1 MVHELNQQI
10 QADDLEREQLVAE
23 TKNETNKSKKM
34 VAMEMKKWLDSGAVR
49 DVAPIKQKR
58 KELEEKARIQRIDDQ
73 FVSDYLIYGK
83 KMNKFQNLTIPIMQ
97 HWKWVAAPVAA
108 NPSSSTSTVLPAAA
122 DHQILCGIYHGVCK
136 ELKVIQE
143 ANVAPQL
150 GKYLHDIIPRDS
162 RTIAD
167 KNKGVLSENHQVV

>member
-1 MVHELNQQI
+1 MIHELNQQI
-10 QADDLEREQLVAE
+10 QADDLELEQEQLVAK
-23 TKNETNKSKKM
+23 TKNETNKSEKF

-58 KELEEKARIQRIDDQ
+58 RELEEKARIQRIDDQ

-97 HWKWVAAPVAA
+97 HWKWVAALVAA
-108 NPSSSTSTVLPAAA
+108 PNPSSSTSTDLPASA

-136 ELKVIQE
+136 ELKVI
-143 ANVAPQL
+143 
-150 GKYLHDIIPRDS
+150 
-162 RTIAD
+162 
-167 KNKGVLSENHQVV
+167 